1 VVVTL
6 RGGLVTVILS
16 AADVFTAIGVCE
28 SVTVTV
34 KFEVPGVP
42 LGVPEM
48 IPLLLSVKPA
58 GRLPPVTAQLYGGTP
73 PVASS
78 IWLYAVPSDPPGNV
92 VVAIVNAG
100 AAVTVI
106 VIALLAELP
115 ASSVTSKV
123 INALPAPVGVPVIA
137 PVLLLKLKPKGSV
150 PEVIV
155 HRKGLVPPD
164 SLITALY
171 AVPAVAGGTVV
182 VVIVG
187 RGFTLI
193 CKEEVLVASV
203 MEVAVMVTVN
213 TLVTDAGAL

>member
-1 VVVTL
+1 MI
-6 RGGLVTVILS
+6 VILK
-16 AADVFTAIGVCE
+16 AADVFTAVGVSE

-48 IPLLLSVKPA
+48 IPPPLSVKPP
-58 GRLPPVTAQLYGGTP
+58 GRLPPVTAQMYGGTP

-78 IWLYAVPSDPPGNV
+78 VWLYAVPNDPPAKV

-100 AAVTVI
+100 AAVTVM
-106 VIALLAELP
+106 VIAWLAELL

-123 INALPAPVGVPVIA
+123 TLALPAPVGVPVIA
-137 PVLLLKLKPKGSV
+137 PVVLFRLKPKGNV

-164 SLITALY
+164 SLMTALY
-171 AVPAVAGGTVV
+171 AVPAVAFGTVV

-187 RGFTLI
+187 SGLTLI
-193 CKEEVLVASV
+193 CTEEDLVASV

-213 TLVTDAGAL
+213 TLVTDEGAL